1 MSPVFFGDLETAA
14 GALGGGARLMG
25 AFSASRYENSRSI
38 SSWKTTSQG
47 EPRGSLLIYGH
58 IECITLQLLLVSFFF
73 FFCIDGCVEQPRLTA
88 RMCVNRETRLLNL
101 ISSERAQKKQE
112 QK

>member
-14 GALGGGARLMG
+14 GALGGSARLMG

-47 EPRGSLLIYGH
+47 APWGSLLIYGH
-58 IECITLQLLLVSFFF
+58 IECITLQLLLVSFF

-101 ISSERAQKKQE
+101 ILSE
-112 QK
+112 